1 MIEKFLAYPPQQ
13 RLSAKNALDHQW
25 FKAQHADTGV
35 PMAVLLPATSEY
47 QVNDLQ
53 DILTTRELNGH
64 NFSELLKELIQEEER
79 RFEENAVLRNEWD

>member
-13 RLSAKNALDHQW
+13 RLSAKNALYHQW
-25 FKAQHADTGV
+25 FRAQYPGTV

-53 DILTTRELNGH
+53 DIPTTRELNGH
-64 NFSELLKELIQEEER
+64 SFSELLKELIQEEER
-79 RFEENAVLRNEWD
+79 RFEEDAVLRNEWD